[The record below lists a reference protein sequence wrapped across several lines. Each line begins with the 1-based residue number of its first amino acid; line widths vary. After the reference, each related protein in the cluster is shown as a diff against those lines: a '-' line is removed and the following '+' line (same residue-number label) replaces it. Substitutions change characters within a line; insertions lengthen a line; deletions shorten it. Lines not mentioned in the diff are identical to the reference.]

1 MIQHHTQAHGRAR
14 GVCRAVAGSAT
25 VVAALAVSGIVAVAT
40 GQSTGASPARPS
52 APAQTDWQGVPVTLR
67 PLHTADRKIVDDLGR
82 QVLLRGANEVA
93 LAEYW
98 QGAEFATQFPQ
109 TEQDWAD
116 MASYGFS
123 VVRLVV
129 NWSKIEPTRG
139 DYDATYLAA
148 IDSEVKLAAAH
159 GIYTV
164 IDMHQ
169 DAYTAFL
176 HTSDASTCPEGTTPA
191 KGWDGAPAWAVIDDG
206 ANTCTPGERNASP
219 AVKAAWNNFYDN
231 TNGIADA
238 FVAMWGHVAT
248 YFAGRPEVAG
258 YDLLNEPEVPGPAA
272 EIGPKYNRL
281 MADTINAIRAAE
293 ASAPFEH
300 LLIVEPGLPAGNPE
314 FGLVIPDPGSVGIDV
329 RNVVA
334 GAHNYAESIPLP
346 IAGANLTVES
356 MNGLIASVSDG
367 LGVPVWIGEYG
378 YWNTDDKNLDVA
390 RRQAADDDAR
400 VWGGA
405 WWLWKN
411 SCGDP
416 HHISWD
422 AAANKFVAQ
431 TSGETLGLWTADCTD
446 NSLVAPVKEFLDIAG
461 RGFVRAAPGTVTSL
475 ANDLSARSTNVVGLA
490 TDSSMS
496 SRDARQVVVW
506 TPTDSL
512 AVTTENLSE
521 VTEYSVDGGRIV
533 VGYISTPGCYAVH
546 VGTQTVSCAPV
557 TTTTSAPTV
566 STTAPSG
573 GTGGSTPVRPTFTG

>member
-1 MIQHHTQAHGRAR
+1 MSQGENRVRALR
-14 GVCRAVAGSAT
+14 RSAVLASTIAVT
-25 VVAALAVSGIVAVAT
+25 ALATTFG
-40 GQSTGASPARPS
+40 GKSTGAWPIRPT
-52 APAQTDWQGVPVTLR
+52 APAQSGWQTAPVSLR
-67 PLHTADRKIVDDLGR
+67 PLHTADQRIVDDLGR

-98 QGAEFATQFPQ
+98 KGAEFATQFPQ

-139 DYDATYLAA
+139 QYDADYLAT
-148 IDSEVKLAAAH
+148 IDSEVKLAASH

-176 HTSDASTCPEGTTPA
+176 HTSDPSTCPAGTTPA

-219 AVKAAWNNFYDN
+219 AVKAAWNNFYNN

-238 FVAMWGHVAT
+238 FVAMWGHVAG

-258 YDLLNEPEVPGPAA
+258 FDLLNEPEVPGPAS

-281 MADTINAIRAAE
+281 MANTINAIRAAE
-293 ASAPFEH
+293 AGAGAPFEH
-300 LLIVEPGLPAGNPE
+300 LLIVEPGLPAGNPA
-314 FGLVIPDPGSVGIDV
+314 FGLVIPDPGSVGIDT

-334 GAHNYAESIPLP
+334 GAHNYAESIP

-356 MNGLIASVSDG
+356 MNALIASVSDG
-367 LGVPVWIGEYG
+367 IGVPVWIGEYG
-378 YWNTDDKNLDVA
+378 YWGTEAKNLDAA

-400 VWGGA
+400 IWGGA

-422 AAANKFVAQ
+422 AAAQKFVSQ
-431 TSGETLGLWTADCTD
+431 TSGTTLGLWVADCTD
-446 NSLVAPVKEFLDIAG
+446 NSLVEPVKEFLDIAG
-461 RGFVRAAPGTVTSL
+461 RGFVRAAPGTITSL
-475 ANDLSARSTNVVGLA
+475 VNDLSGRTTDVVGSAIEA
-490 TDSSMS
+490 TMGSEE
-496 SRDARQVVVW
+496 ARQVIVW

-512 AVTTENLSE
+512 AVRSENLFGI
-521 VTEYSVDGGRIV
+521 TEYPVNGGRLII
-533 VGYISTPGCYAVH
+533 GYVMTPGCYAVH
-546 VGTQTVSCAPV
+546 VGTETVSCPAPTTTTTITI
-557 TTTTSAPTV
+557 TTTTSPAPA
-566 STTAPSG
+566 TTAPGSG
-573 GTGGSTPVRPTFTG
+573 SSPAAVRPKFTG